1 MFSFLP
7 LTNVTMMLSLSTV
20 PLQKSAGLQFQA
32 KKKRKPLAVMHCWC
46 NNSKSMALGNN
57 ERVKVKNPSLLADR
71 DGQIIGLPTQKMS
84 LSQTDCK
91 VSATKKA
98 AKM

>member
-1 MFSFLP
+1 MFPFLP

-32 KKKRKPLAVMHCWC
+32 KKRKSLPGMHCSC
-46 NNSKSMALGNN
+46 NNSKSMALGND
-57 ERVKVKNPSLLADR
+57 EGVKEVKNPSLLADR
-71 DGQIIGLPTQKMS
+71 DGQIIGLPTQKMA
-84 LSQTDCK
+84 LSQTDFK
-91 VSATKKA
+91 ASAPRKA